1 MASGILPTQF
11 AELEQFGDW
20 IITTERGRHLKR
32 LGCSFDEIK
41 RFYDAMLPRMDEVMR
56 VLAQFEVDAAAP
68 AEATNLYLLALSF
81 MEVSHPIELR
91 WSSTSNRGAFPS
103 IRLEIPDRK

>member
-1 MASGILPTQF
+1 MASAILPAQF
-11 AELEQFGDW
+11 AELEPFAEW
-20 IITTERGRHLKR
+20 IIATERGRHLKR
-32 LGCSFDEIK
+32 LGCSLEEIR
-41 RFYDAMLPRMDEVMR
+41 RFYDVMIPRIDEVMR

-68 AEATNLYLLALSF
+68 AEVANLYLLALSF